1 MRFSQYV
8 NLSEQKNLHLTH
20 VEDGI
25 FTTGKK
31 GATESV
37 DFLRSVAKMLH
48 SNSPR
53 RYGITVKFDGA
64 PAIIC
69 GKDPE
74 TGKFFVGTKSVFNA
88 NPKLNFT
95 QSDIRKNHGDS
106 AGLAEKL
113 SYALTHLKDLNI
125 QGIIQGDLLF
135 TTGDISTKKIDGVDH
150 ITFKPNTIMY
160 AVPKSSKLA
169 QEILS
174 AKIGIVWHTKYS
186 GNNLQSLK
194 ASFGVDISKLKKTK
208 NVWSVDA
215 YFKDETGS
223 STLTSE
229 EYKYISDKL
238 DKTSAMIDNFSRFI
252 DIVLENYGDD
262 LNIYLNA
269 LVRSGNFE
277 PSTAG
282 FLMFLEQKHQKAIE
296 SLKNEKAKQKR
307 QVMHET
313 RINFIKSNSKK
324 FSGLFVIHANL
335 TSVKKIILNKLK
347 KAKSIGSFLETP
359 KGIKVTSPEGFVA
372 IDHIGANAYKLVDRL
387 EFSQANFNLAKNW
400 VKG

>member
-1 MRFSQYV
+1 MRFSEYS

-37 DFLRSVAKMLH
+37 EFLRSVAKMLH

-69 GKDPE
+69 GKEPG
-74 TGKFFVGTKSVFNA
+74 TGRFFVGTKSVFNA

-95 QSDIRKNHGDS
+95 QADIKKNHGES
-106 AGLAEKL
+106 PGLAEKL
-113 SYALTHLKDLNI
+113 SHALTYLKELNI
-125 QGIIQGDLLF
+125 EGIIQGDLLF
-135 TTGDISTKKIDGVDH
+135 TPGDITIQKIDGIDH
-150 ITFKPNTIMY
+150 ISFKPNTIMY
-160 AVPKSSKLA
+160 AVPKSSKLG

-174 AKIGIVWHTKYS
+174 SKIGIVWHTKYS
-186 GNNLQSLK
+186 GSNLQSLK

-223 STLTSE
+223 STLTTD

-252 DIVLENYGDD
+252 DVVVENYGADI
-262 LNIYLNA
+262 NIYLNA
-269 LVRSGNFE
+269 LVRSGKFE
-277 PSTAG
+277 PTTAG
-282 FLMFLEQKHQKAIE
+282 FLMFLEAKHQKTLE

-307 QVMHET
+307 QVMHEA
-313 RINFIKSNSKK
+313 RMNAIRSNAKK
-324 FSGLFVIHANL
+324 FNGLFTIHANL
-335 TSVKKIILNKLK
+335 TSVKKILLNKLK

-372 IDHIGANAYKLVDRL
+372 VDHIGANAYKLVDRL